1 MIPDPDHLEI
11 NKFRGIEEL
20 KAPNQ
25 QVPFTQEMI
34 NEYIKCSQDHQYFIK
49 NYVCILNIGTGKIEP
64 MNPRPFQ
71 ERLFDTV
78 VNNRF
83 VIVCCP
89 RQVGKSTTLAALIC
103 WFVNFNENF
112 SVLIAANKAKSA
124 KEIMGRIQTA
134 YRYMPH
140 WIKQGVT
147 KWGVEE
153 FELENGSRVQAIAT
167 TKDAGRSGSHQLVV
181 LDEFAFVEPGIAD
194 EFYTAILPTISS
206 ATNTRLVCLS
216 TPNGLNHFH
225 EMWKLAKEGKSEYVP
240 FEIDWR
246 EIPGRDENF
255 KKKMIANLGSV
266 ERWEQE
272 FEAKF
277 HGTTNSLIRG
287 SFLETLHTTNIY
299 EKVHGVKIFKKPQKD
314 HVYFMSVD
322 CSEGKGLDYSAFT
335 VIDITKQPFEV
346 VATFR
351 DDEMSHLGYPVLLNN
366 IGKFY
371 NDAYILIELN
381 STGLEVANLLF
392 NDHEYENI
400 LRVSTRPGR
409 GMGQQLGGVGG
420 RRQLGVKTSKT
431 TRSIGASS
439 LKAIIENEQ
448 LIIND
453 HDIVKELSNFVMK
466 DGKFQAD
473 TGYHDDL
480 VMTLV
485 NFAWATNFNYFKD
498 LTNSNIKDILTQK
511 HLAEIEESMVPFGF
525 IDNGVDDFDDPFS

>member
-1 MIPDPDHLEI
+1 MIADSPNIQIE
-11 NKFRGIEEL
+11 KYRGIDEL
-20 KAPNQ
+20 KAPGQ
-25 QVPFTQEMI
+25 SIPFTQEMV

-49 NYVCILNIGTGKIEP
+49 NYVNILNIGTGKISL
-64 MNPRPFQ
+64 MKPRPFQ
-71 ERLFDTV
+71 EKLFDTV
-78 VNNRF
+78 VDNRF

-103 WFVNFNENF
+103 WFMNFNENF
-112 SVLIAANKAKSA
+112 SVLIAANKASSA
-124 KEIMGRIQTA
+124 KEIMSRIQTA
-134 YRYMPH
+134 YRLMPH

-147 KWGVEE
+147 KWGTMF
-153 FELENGSRVQAIAT
+153 FELENGAKISAIAT

-206 ATNTRLVCLS
+206 ANNTRMVCLS

-225 EMWKLAKEGKSEYVP
+225 DMWKQAKSGKSEYVP

-255 KKKMIANLGSV
+255 KQKMIANLGSV

-277 HGTTNSLIRG
+277 HGTANSLVRG
-287 SFLETLHTTNIY
+287 SVLENLETTAVY
-299 EKVHGVKIFKKPQKD
+299 ENVQGVKIFERPRKG

-335 VIDITKQPFEV
+335 VIDISQTPFKV
-346 VATFR
+346 VATYKN
-351 DDEMSHLGYPVLLNN
+351 DDIAPIVYPILISN
-366 IGKFY
+366 IGRLY
-371 NDAYILIELN
+371 NDAYVLIELN
-381 STGLEVANLLF
+381 STGQEVANHLW
-392 NDHEYENI
+392 NDYEYENI
-400 LRVSTRPGR
+400 IRVTVKMGR
-409 GMGQQLGGVGG
+409 GGQMLGGMGG
-420 RRQLGVKTSKT
+420 RRALGVKTSKQ
-431 TRSIGASS
+431 TRNMGAATI
-439 LKAIIENEQ
+439 KTIIENYQ
-448 LIIND
+448 MIVSD

-480 VMTLV
+480 VMCLI
-485 NFAWATNFNYFKD
+485 NFAWATTFNYFKD
-498 LTNSNIKDILTQK
+498 LTDSNIKERLTQQ
-511 HLAEIEESMVPFGF
+511 HLKEIEEAMLPVGF
-525 IDNGVDDFDDPFS
+525 YDDGTDDPELMFE